1 MAYVTPSI
9 NDGFEFPQETWS
21 ALPKLPLMTGST
33 ILNIGCRRFFAHS
46 PTTVLKI
53 GVEDGEDIMTAV
65 AHSILGACV
74 PRVIRVVNVQTS
86 PAVKSELCGLLLRMR
101 ARRFDYY
108 GRPCRQP
115 YIIDSA
121 EDLGPATHACCM
133 SRSEWDE
140 SRTRA
145 LQVSRWRSHSSETNG
160 ANGWDRPVLTH
171 GDLSDRN
178 ILVDPDT
185 LAITGFIDWETAGLL
200 PAYFEY
206 VAARLSSGHQPEWRV
221 ELLDVLRLVLR
232 RECEGDAECVAGYGH
247 VGSDVE
253 AGKMYKR
260 TIAA

>member
-1 MAYVTPSI
+1 
-9 NDGFEFPQETWS
+9 
-21 ALPKLPLMTGST
+21 
-33 ILNIGCRRFFAHS
+33 
-46 PTTVLKI
+46 
-53 GVEDGEDIMTAV
+53 
-65 AHSILGACV
+65 
-74 PRVIRVVNVQTS
+74 
-86 PAVKSELCGLLLRMR
+86 MR

-121 EDLGPATHACCM
+121 EEGPATHVCCM

-140 SRTRA
+140 SRVRA
-145 LQVSRWRSHSSETNG
+145 LQVSRRAPPTDRALALQRLQRETNG

-185 LAITGFIDWETAGLL
+185 LAITGFIDWETEDFL
-200 PAYFEY
+200 PAYFDY

-232 RECEGDAECVAGYGH
+232 RECEGDAECAVGYGH
-247 VGSDVE
+247 VGSEVE
-253 AGKMYKR
+253 AGEMYKR
-260 TIAA
+260 TTAAWDAVVDVERCAQGLSDDCYWTFEPGLSRASAQWGEQAAGHGGDPEGSLANALGP